1 MRELPI
7 SNERLEELA
16 AGLSD
21 EARAILDRWIMA
33 AQLHATYEEDEPDET
48 HLGLALVGFGELPRS
63 EQERIRSINEE
74 LRKAYDRRIREDE
87 AVVALSKAAQE
98 IFYRAAELDDSL
110 TEESTLGDAIKVLK
124 AHGGSSRSYSQKRYA
139 RASDHCAS

>member
-87 AVVALSKAAQE
+87 AVVALSKAA
-98 IFYRAAELDDSL
+98 
-110 TEESTLGDAIKVLK
+110 
-124 AHGGSSRSYSQKRYA
+124 
-139 RASDHCAS
+139 